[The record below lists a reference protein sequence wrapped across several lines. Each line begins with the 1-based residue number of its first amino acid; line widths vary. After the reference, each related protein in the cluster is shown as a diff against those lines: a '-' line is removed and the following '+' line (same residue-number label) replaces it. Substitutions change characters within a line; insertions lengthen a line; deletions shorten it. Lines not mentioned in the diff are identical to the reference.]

1 MNSYFL
7 LYINNIKSINLK
19 IFNIFYMIYQEQ
31 NNNQINSNT
40 KDNINK
46 DINNNK
52 NININKINN
61 NNQNNNNDNNNQNN
75 NQLQNQIFTTLY
87 TNEQPG
93 SSFCCEER
101 PKSNNNNIEFVV
113 IFYPENK
120 EIINKI
126 HKANRKC
133 YSNERRK

>member
-1 MNSYFL
+1 M
-7 LYINNIKSINLK
+7 
-19 IFNIFYMIYQEQ
+19 
-31 NNNQINSNT
+31 NNQ
-40 KDNINK
+40 
-46 DINNNK
+46 
-52 NININKINN
+52 
-61 NNQNNNNDNNNQNN
+61 
-75 NQLQNQIFTTLY
+75 
-87 TNEQPG
+87 G

-101 PKSNNNNIEFVV
+101 PKSKNNNIE

>member
-1 MNSYFL
+1 M
-7 LYINNIKSINLK
+7 
-19 IFNIFYMIYQEQ
+19 
-31 NNNQINSNT
+31 NNQ
-40 KDNINK
+40 
-46 DINNNK
+46 
-52 NININKINN
+52 
-61 NNQNNNNDNNNQNN
+61 
-75 NQLQNQIFTTLY
+75 
-87 TNEQPG
+87 G